1 MLSFFIFI
9 LMIKQKIL
17 LLLTK
22 RYDNIDIVKTNKSLL
37 EKFSVDDLV
46 TFDNILEEY
55 TSILL
60 KGETKKENKE

>member
-1 MLSFFIFI
+1 MMLNSFTLDFA
-9 LMIKQKIL
+9 LAH
-17 LLLTK
+17 K

-60 KGETKKENKE
+60 EGEEKREKKK

>member
-1 MLSFFIFI
+1 
-9 LMIKQKIL
+9 MIKQKIL
-17 LLLTK
+17 LLLK

>member
-1 MLSFFIFI
+1 
-9 LMIKQKIL
+9 MIKQKIL